1 MAYLFAAPIPP
12 GKTDAVRR
20 FIAET
25 LGPRKAEYD
34 DLQRRSGVT
43 EEAYWLQVDPDGN
56 DILLIL
62 SSSDQAEADFWAIM
76 ANPQTDFD
84 RWYREQIESI
94 WEFDASAPRPPAN
107 ELLGTWVPG

>member
-1 MAYLFAAPIPP
+1 MSYAFAAPIPQ
-12 GKTDAVRR
+12 GKTEAVRR
-20 FIAET
+20 FIADS

-43 EEAYWLQVDPDGN
+43 EESYWLQEDPNNN
-56 DILLIL
+56 DILIIV
-62 SSSDQAEADFWAIM
+62 STSDQTDFWAIM

-94 WEFDASAPRPPAN
+94 WEFDASQPSGIRN
-107 ELLGTWVPG
+107 ELLGTWLP